1 MRRFKPLGL
10 ALVAVL
16 ATGVVAARTASA
28 EVSSAAPIA
37 AGSVYLALGDSVPF
51 GYIESGAVPAPD
63 YHLASSFVGY
73 PELVAEALG
82 LNAVNASCPGE
93 TTASFISPSA
103 QSLGCENAE
112 AGTPA
117 AGAYRVR
124 YPLHVSYTGSQLD
137 YALAYLS
144 THQNVSLVSLMIGAN
159 DFFLCV
165 IATRDGCERPAEL
178 RAVVAKVKRNV
189 SSILSAIRN
198 TAHYEGALA
207 IVNYYSLNYASKE
220 ENEFSNIVNRT
231 VDTAASPFHV
241 VIADG
246 YGALKAASER
256 AHGNTCT
263 AGLLVRLHHGKCGIH
278 PSRKGQMLLA
288 KSVETAIGH

>member
-1 MRRFKPLGL
+1 MRRFKTFGL

-16 ATGVVAARTASA
+16 ATGAVAAESASA
-28 EVSSAAPIA
+28 EASSAAPIA
-37 AGSVYLALGDSVPF
+37 AGSGYLALGDSVPF
-51 GYIESGAVPAPD
+51 GYIDSGAVPAPD
-63 YHLASSFVGY
+63 YHLASGFVGY

-82 LNAVNASCPGE
+82 LDAENASCPGE
-93 TTASFISPSA
+93 TTASFINPSA
-103 QSLGCENAE
+103 QSLGCENE
-112 AGTPA
+112 EPGTPA

-124 YPLHVSYTGSQLD
+124 YPLHASYTGSQLG
-137 YALAYLS
+137 YALTYLS

-189 SSILSAIRN
+189 SSILSAIRT
-198 TAHYEGALA
+198 TAHYEGTLV

-220 ENEFSNIVNRT
+220 ENEFSNTVNRT

-246 YGALKAASER
+246 YGVLKAASER
-256 AHGNTCT
+256 AHGNTCA
-263 AGLLVRLHHGKCGIH
+263 AGLLVRLRHGKCGIH

-288 KSVETAIGH
+288 KSVEEAVGH